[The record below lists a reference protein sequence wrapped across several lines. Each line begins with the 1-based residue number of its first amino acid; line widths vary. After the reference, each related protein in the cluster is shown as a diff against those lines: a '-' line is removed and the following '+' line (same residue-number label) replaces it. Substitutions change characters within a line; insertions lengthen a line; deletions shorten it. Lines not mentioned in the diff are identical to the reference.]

1 MLDICVTV
9 LCGIPGSGKSTF
21 AKSLIDK
28 STLASQHYWE
38 ESKSLHWL
46 LVSYD
51 EIIPTD
57 VEKNLIEREMPN
69 AWKECRENI
78 QNAVDNL
85 VRELKNETEASE
97 TFTTGAENKEYHFES
112 FQMFLQNTRHRESG
126 KVVILIDDNMY
137 YSSMRYKYYQLTRKH
152 SISFCQVHIDCDTET
167 ALIRNRERLIRLVPD
182 DVILNMAARF
192 EVPNPEQNV
201 WEKHSISVNT
211 NSSPMALEN
220 SMIQTME
227 LITRALSAPSRPV
240 LEDVDQTS
248 RVVDRQICSE
258 NMIHQA
264 DILMRKLT
272 AEYMKEAS
280 RNTRNKDHMRTLS
293 TCLSDSKSDILQKM
307 KKGVVYFHSS
317 EDLISRLR
325 DIFRDKI
332 VAAGYGEFK
341 H

>member
-28 STLASQHYWE
+28 CTMASQDNLDE
-38 ESKSLHWL
+38 PLHWL

-51 EIIPTD
+51 AIIPTD
-57 VEKNLIEREMPN
+57 VEKNIIEREMPN

-78 QNAVDNL
+78 HNAVDNL
-85 VRELKNETEASE
+85 VRELKNETETSG
-97 TFTTGAENKEYHFES
+97 TFTTGTENKDCHFES
-112 FQMFLQNTRHRESG
+112 FQMFLQNMRHKESG
-126 KVVILIDDNMY
+126 RVVILIDDNMY
-137 YSSMRYKYYQLTRKH
+137 YSSMRYKYYQLTRKY

-167 ALIRNRERLIRLVPD
+167 ALIRNRERLKGLVPD

-211 NSSPMALEN
+211 NSSPKALEN

-227 LITRALSAPSRPV
+227 LITRALSAPSQPV

-264 DILMRKLT
+264 DLLMRKLT

-280 RNTRNKDHMRTLS
+280 RNTRSKDHMRTLS

-307 KKGVVYFHSS
+307 KKGVVYFHSL
-317 EDLISRLR
+317 EDLINRLQ

-332 VAAGYGEFK
+332 VAAGYGDFTC
-341 H
+341 

>member
-1 MLDICVTV
+1 MDICVTV

-126 KVVILIDDNMY
+126 IVVILIDDNMY

-280 RNTRNKDHMRTLS
+280 RNTRSKDHMRTLS

-332 VAAGYGEFK
+332 VAAGYGEFT